1 MKLTKT
7 NKCLEGEITLPAS
20 KSISNRVLII
30 HGISNSF
37 EPINNLSTC
46 DDTKS
51 MYNVLFS
58 NDCTFNTGDA
68 GTAMR
73 FLTAYLSG
81 IIGKWELR
89 GSERMHQRPIGELV
103 DALNSLGAQIEY
115 LEKDGYPPLKIL
127 GSNLT
132 GNHIKLKAG
141 VSSQFISAILL
152 IAPRFKDGLT
162 IELEDKIVSR
172 SYIELTLSIMNEY
185 GIKSSIVNNSIIVEP
200 GAYKTMSYTVE
211 SDWSAASYIYEL
223 MALSKTGKLKL
234 NTLKKN
240 SFQGDSKQI
249 DLWEKLGV
257 STSFTKR
264 GMFIEKTIPSV
275 KNLKYNF
282 CEMPDLA
289 QTFAVTCCAMGI
301 KFEFS
306 GLETLKI
313 KETDRIAALINELK
327 KFGFVLHE
335 PCDGALAWDGTM
347 VEMAD
352 LVSVD
357 TYKDHRMAMAFAPL
371 ALTYGSVVI
380 NNPEVVSKSYPEF
393 WEDLKYLGFDTN

>member
-115 LEKDGYPPLKIL
+115 LEKEGYPPLKIL

-185 GIKSSIVNNSIIVEP
+185 GIKSSIVNNSIIIEP
-200 GAYKTMSYTVE
+200 GTYKTMSYTVE

>member
-115 LEKDGYPPLKIL
+115 LEKEGYPPLKIL

-162 IELEDKIVSR
+162 IELEDNIVSR